1 MSPRP
6 RDTMNNFGKV
16 IARLLNDERLHKGVT
31 QAELAEST
39 GISQS
44 QISKQLRGT
53 RDINIDELDAIVTAL
68 NMSLVEL
75 IRTAEQELNPD
86 TRDDLATRRAGAPV
100 SDSSASLPDDDD
112 GIVREFDYSP
122 DEYAADSSPNEQEER
137 EKRGEDLID

>member
-6 RDTMNNFGKV
+6 KDTMSNFGKV
-16 IARLLNDERLHKGVT
+16 IARLLNDERLLKGVT
-31 QAELAEST
+31 QSELSEST

-68 NMSLVEL
+68 DMSLVEL

-86 TRDDLATRRAGAPV
+86 TRDDLAARRSNISKVDVRG
-100 SDSSASLPDDDD
+100 LP
-112 GIVREFDYSP
+112 
-122 DEYAADSSPNEQEER
+122 YAADDSDTEPEE
-137 EKRGEDLID
+137 GDDDYHDGP

>member
-1 MSPRP
+1 
-6 RDTMNNFGKV
+6 MNKFGKV

-68 NMSLVEL
+68 NVSLVEL

-86 TRDDLATRRAGAPV
+86 TRDDLAARRAGTPV
-100 SDSSASLPDDDD
+100 SDADDSIPFEAVAYSGPDEDAERNDVDDD
-112 GIVREFDYSP
+112 
-122 DEYAADSSPNEQEER
+122 
-137 EKRGEDLID
+137 

>member
-6 RDTMNNFGKV
+6 KDTMSSFGKV
-16 IARLLNDERLHKGVT
+16 IARLLNDERLLKGVT
-31 QAELAEST
+31 QSELSEST

-68 NMSLVEL
+68 DMSLVEL

-86 TRDDLATRRAGAPV
+86 TRDDLAARRSNISKV
-100 SDSSASLPDDDD
+100 DVRDLP
-112 GIVREFDYSP
+112 
-122 DEYAADSSPNEQEER
+122 YAADDSDTEPEE
-137 EKRGEDLID
+137 GDDDYHDGP

>member
-6 RDTMNNFGKV
+6 RDTMNKFGKV

-75 IRTAEQELNPD
+75 IRTAEQEISPD
-86 TRDDLATRRAGAPV
+86 TRNELEERRRKARMSNP
-100 SDSSASLPDDDD
+100 SDSMPEGAVAYSGPDEDAERNDVDDD
-112 GIVREFDYSP
+112 
-122 DEYAADSSPNEQEER
+122 
-137 EKRGEDLID
+137 

>member
-1 MSPRP
+1 
-6 RDTMNNFGKV
+6 MNNFGKV

-86 TRDDLATRRAGAPV
+86 TRDDLASRRSGAPV
-100 SDSSASLPDDDD
+100 SGPSASLHDDDD
-112 GIVREFDYSP
+112 GVVREFDYDP

-137 EKRGEDLID
+137 EKRGEDPID

>member
-6 RDTMNNFGKV
+6 KDTMSNFGKV

-86 TRDDLATRRAGAPV
+86 TRDDLAARRAGAPV

>member
-6 RDTMNNFGKV
+6 KDTMSNFGKV
-16 IARLLNDERLHKGVT
+16 IARLLNDERLQKGVT

-53 RDINIDELDAIVTAL
+53 RDINIDELSSIVTAL

-86 TRDDLATRRAGAPV
+86 TRDDLAARRSGAPV
-100 SDSSASLPDDDD
+100 SDAHDSLPDDDD
-112 GIVREFDYSP
+112 GLVEEWDDSVP
-122 DEYAADSSPNEQEER
+122 HAADSSPDEQEER
-137 EKRGEDLID
+137 EKRGEDPID

>member
-1 MSPRP
+1 
-6 RDTMNNFGKV
+6 MNKFGKV

-68 NMSLVEL
+68 NVSLVEL

-86 TRDDLATRRAGAPV
+86 TRDDLAAHRAGTPV
-100 SDSSASLPDDDD
+100 SDPSDSMPLGAVAYSGPDEDAERNDVDDD
-112 GIVREFDYSP
+112 
-122 DEYAADSSPNEQEER
+122 
-137 EKRGEDLID
+137 

>member
-6 RDTMNNFGKV
+6 RDTMNKFGKV

-137 EKRGEDLID
+137 EKRGEDPID

>member
-1 MSPRP
+1 
-6 RDTMNNFGKV
+6 MNKFGKV

-137 EKRGEDLID
+137 EKRGEDPID

>member
-1 MSPRP
+1 
-6 RDTMNNFGKV
+6 MNKFGKV

-86 TRDDLATRRAGAPV
+86 TRDDLATRRAGTPV
-100 SDSSASLPDDDD
+100 SGPSASLHDDDD
-112 GIVREFDYSP
+112 GVVREFDYSP

>member
-1 MSPRP
+1 
-6 RDTMNNFGKV
+6 MNKFGKV